1 MLDIQTGQKDRTNA
15 NNSVENII
23 DFTQDPLSPYAK
35 KEFSLLNV
43 PIVKGLIKFP
53 SIIIP
58 DETPIEAVDRLDIL
72 FNRTILVLSR
82 NIPHDPCWIYYW
94 STDVDGYARHNPSKL
109 TEPEKGFRSDSH
121 LVHRWVYQYLFMP
134 KGILELNNEPSKSTN
149 SSSSTSSDWLSSHIS
164 CVFFGCATLQV
175 LPLCSILCIVSFYL

>member
-1 MLDIQTGQKDRTNA
+1 MLDIQTGQQDRTNA

-82 NIPHDPCWIYYW
+82 NIPHDPCWIYYR
-94 STDVDGYARHNPSKL
+94 STDLDGYARHNPSKL

-134 KGILELNNEPSKSTN
+134 KGIPEFLNDGETILEIDHSCGRGHRGCINPRHLELIDRPTNIANGNHNNK
-149 SSSSTSSDWLSSHIS
+149 I
-164 CVFFGCATLQV
+164 
-175 LPLCSILCIVSFYL
+175 